1 MTKAKKKSG
10 DCAMTFVCEP
20 ESEASKVFLAGD
32 FNDWD
37 PAATRMVKR
46 NGSFRK
52 KMELPAG
59 EHQYKFVVDG
69 EWQTDPAAMAEVPNE
84 MGTMNSVVTV

>member
-1 MTKAKKKSG
+1 MERTNKTSG

-20 ESEASKVFLAGD
+20 EPGTSRVFLAGD

-37 PAATRMVKR
+37 PTRTRMVKR

-52 KMELPAG
+52 KMKLAAG

-69 EWQTDPAAMAEVPNE
+69 QWRTDPAAMTQVPND
-84 MGTMNSVVTV
+84 MGSMNSVVSV